1 MLRLLANVLLLF
13 GNDWV
18 AVTPVHAGEHL
29 SETDLP
35 VNLGHA
41 LVVGLGM
48 TFGSKDDILQL
59 FVSTMTKPGSWFCR
73 TISSSDNRFV
83 SGT

>member
-1 MLRLLANVLLLF
+1 MLRLFANVLLLF
-13 GNDWV
+13 FYDRV
-18 AVTPVHAGEHL
+18 AGATVHAGEHL
-29 SETDLP
+29 GETYLP
-35 VNLGHA
+35 VDLGHA

-48 TFGSKDDILQL
+48 TFGSEDDILQL
-59 FVSTMTKPGSWFCR
+59 FVSAMVGMSWVQP